1 VLKNILIF
9 LISTLKDWRA
19 LSTSKFRY
27 YFLNHSMKK
36 LSRVAPRITAVFPA
50 LVEVFL
56 SVTYIHA
63 KRNFLV
69 AKMLIMGKFFVEKQ
83 VRHIFSPKGP

>member
-1 VLKNILIF
+1 
-9 LISTLKDWRA
+9 
-19 LSTSKFRY
+19 
-27 YFLNHSMKK
+27 M
-36 LSRVAPRITAVFPA
+36 AVFPA